1 MNAPHKVS
9 GILIA
14 TAAAGFFALAPV
26 SGAIAGE
33 EGVKC
38 MGANA
43 CKGQSACKTANSE
56 CKGLN
61 NCKGQGWSPAAS
73 AEECEAMGGKVES

>member
-1 MNAPHKVS
+1 MSTTHKRS

-26 SGAIAGE
+26 SGAFAAD

-43 CKGQSACKTANSE
+43 CKGQSACKTASSE

-61 NCKGQGWSPAAS
+61 ECKGQGWSPAAS
-73 AEECEAMGGKVES
+73 AEECESMGGTVES

>member
-1 MNAPHKVS
+1 MSAGSKLS
-9 GILIA
+9 GIVIA

-26 SGAIAGE
+26 SGVLAAE
-33 EGVKC
+33 DEVKC

-43 CKGQSACKTANSE
+43 CKGQSACKTASSE

-61 NCKGQGWSPAAS
+61 ECKGQGWTPAAS
-73 AEECEAMGGKVES
+73 AEDCESMGGTVES